1 MYNFCTLF
9 DSFYLTRGLTMYR
22 SLEKCC
28 ENFHLY
34 IFAFDDKTY
43 EILNKLQLK
52 KATVVSLKDFEDE
65 KLLAVKPTR
74 TKAEY
79 CWTCT
84 SSTILYTIE
93 KFNLPSCTYLDADLY
108 FY

>member
-1 MYNFCTLF
+1 
-9 DSFYLTRGLTMYR
+9 MYR

-52 KATVVSLKDFEDE
+52 KATVVSLKDFED
-65 KLLAVKPTR
+65 KGTVITQV
-74 TKAEY
+74 
-79 CWTCT
+79 
-84 SSTILYTIE
+84 ILVIE
-93 KFNLPSCTYLDADLY
+93 I
-108 FY
+108 